1 MFLFVIIFF
10 IVFVVSYV
18 YLIYKLKL
26 QDDEIE
32 SLYDKYAGY
41 IENSFKVGKK
51 NGWYIFRYVK
61 RFIWNN

>member
-1 MFLFVIIFF
+1 MFLFLILFF
-10 IVFVVSYV
+10 IFFVVSYV

-41 IENSFKVGKK
+41 IENSFKVGKR
-51 NGWYIFRYVK
+51 NVWYFFKYVK

>member
-1 MFLFVIIFF
+1 MFLFLILFF
-10 IVFVVSYV
+10 IFFVVSYV

-41 IENSFKVGKK
+41 IENSFKVGKR
-51 NGWYIFRYVK
+51 NV
-61 RFIWNN
+61 